1 MISTLESAPPHLSE
15 AEARDLAATYFGL
28 DGEARRL
35 VSERDANFRIEL
47 ADGKCFVLKVTNP
60 AEPKSLTDLQTKALL
75 HVKTVD
81 PGLPVPRLVPTTD
94 GGHEHALALGGATCI
109 ARVLTYL
116 PGQPLHLL
124 EGTAPQRRN
133 IGACLARLGLALKD
147 FAHPAGDH
155 DLLWDIKNA
164 SRLRELTAYIEDG
177 RRRALVEAF
186 LCRFEREVEPHFAAM
201 RTQLVHND
209 FNPHNVLIDH
219 DDETV
224 SGIID
229 FGDMVQTPLVNDLA
243 VAASYHVRG
252 DGHPLDGIADI
263 VGAYHRVAPLLPLE
277 IELLF
282 DLIAARFAT
291 TAVITHWR
299 AQCHPTNSA
308 YILRNNPRA
317 WLGLERFAGISRVE
331 AKDVFAAACGL

>member
-1 MISTLESAPPHLSE
+1 MISTLESAPPQLSE
-15 AEARDLAATYFGL
+15 VQAQELVAAHFGL
-28 DGEARRL
+28 EGQARRL

-47 ADGKCFVLKVTNP
+47 ADGQCVIFKVTNP
-60 AEPKSLTDLQTKALL
+60 AEPRSLTNLQTAALL
-75 HVKTVD
+75 HIEATD
-81 PGLPVPRLVPTTD
+81 PTLPVPRLVPALD
-94 GGHEHALALGGATCI
+94 GGHELALPIDGSTCI

-147 FAHPAGDH
+147 FEHPAGDH

-164 SRLRELTAYIEDG
+164 SRLRELTAYIADG
-177 RRRALVEAF
+177 HRRMQVEAF
-186 LCRFEREVEPHFAAM
+186 LCRFESEVEPHFPAM
-201 RTQLVHND
+201 RGQLVHND
-209 FNPHNVLIDH
+209 FNPHNILIGH

-229 FGDMVQTPLVNDLA
+229 FGDMVLTPLVNDLA
-243 VAASYHVRG
+243 VAASYHVRQG
-252 DGHPLDGIADI
+252 GHPLDGIAEM
-263 VGAYHRVAPLLPLE
+263 VGAYHAVAPLLPLE
-277 IELLF
+277 VDLLF

-291 TAVITHWR
+291 TVVITHWR

-317 WLGLERFAGISRVE
+317 WLGLERFAGLPRAE
-331 AKDVFAAACGL
+331 ARAVFAAACGL